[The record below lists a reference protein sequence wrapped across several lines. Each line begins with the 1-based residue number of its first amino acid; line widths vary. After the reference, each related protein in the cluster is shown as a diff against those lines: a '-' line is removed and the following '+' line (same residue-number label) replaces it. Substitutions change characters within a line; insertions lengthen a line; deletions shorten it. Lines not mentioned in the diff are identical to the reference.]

1 MSESKAI
8 GIDFGGT
15 SVKLAIVSGAELV
28 SDIHRIPTQ
37 DFDNPD
43 DLIARINQEINL
55 MCEENPGAS
64 AVGIGVPGAVDY
76 GAGVTYKLTN
86 VKGWSEVPLRDIM
99 QEQTGLPTVLD
110 NDANCM
116 AFAEWKYGAASGY
129 RHAVCVTLGT
139 GVGGGLILNGELF
152 RGGAYAAGEIG
163 QMSVDLN
170 GVEGPYGNSG
180 ALERYIGNR
189 QIEEMAKE
197 LYRTNGAL
205 APEDCSPENLATLAA
220 KGDVIAVSVW
230 QNVANYL
237 GACLMSVVYLL
248 NPEVIVVGGGVS
260 HSGNL
265 LFDPLKKKLQDTLTL
280 ECFENLTV
288 VPARYG
294 NTAGILGSSAMALD
308 LLEN

>member
-76 GAGVTYKLTN
+76 GAGVTYNLTN